1 MSSLATAP
9 ERHAPGDPGAARA
22 AASQQRPT
30 RDAMLALA
38 LAAVLTAI
46 VFVTTGGT
54 ELAPNT
60 WTEIV
65 LTLTGVGLAIAVLV
79 LGAPGPRHGL
89 AALLLF
95 VALAALTAI
104 SIAWSVQ
111 GDNSWLEA
119 NRTLSYLAV
128 FGGGIA
134 LARLFPERWAALL
147 GGVAVAAVAVSGYA
161 LLVKVFPAT
170 LDAQG
175 TLGRL
180 RAPFDYWNATGLMA
194 ALGLP
199 ACLWAG
205 ARRAP
210 RRLVRALAPGAI
222 AILIT
227 VVVLSYS
234 RSAVLAA
241 LVAGVIW
248 FAFVPLRLRGAAV
261 LALGLA
267 GAAVLSG
274 WALSTRAL
282 SHDRIP
288 LADRTSAGHTF
299 AVVLVLVLAA
309 LVAAGFAAARASE
322 RADLA
327 AETRRRIGAALL
339 AGLALAAIA
348 GVGALTLSSRGLTG
362 QVSHVWNSLT
372 STHDY
377 VGDNPSRL
385 GSLESSRARDWSE
398 GWKVFA
404 HAPARGVGALG
415 YATARTRYTHD
426 QLPVDHAHSYVIQ
439 TLADFGLLGLAVNL
453 ALLIAW
459 AIAAARTL
467 RVRAGPSSPAFVDEH
482 IGMVTLLCVVAAFGA
497 HSAIDWTWFIP
508 GTAVPS
514 LLCAGWLAGRGPLEQ
529 RVGRR
534 TTRLRLT
541 RRPAVTA
548 ASAAL
553 TAAAILAAWAIWQP
567 LRSSNAQAAAISA
580 LDGGDTAS
588 AFAQARTAAARDPL
602 SVQPHW
608 LLSALYSRIGD
619 QTAAR
624 VQLLKA
630 VSMQPD
636 NYDTWQQ
643 LGLFDL
649 QQRQSQRALVAL
661 KRARELNLGSLSTQT
676 LINQAAGQAAR

>member
-1 MSSLATAP
+1 
-9 ERHAPGDPGAARA
+9 
-22 AASQQRPT
+22 
-30 RDAMLALA
+30 MLALA
-38 LAAVLTAI
+38 LAAVLTTI

-54 ELAPNT
+54 DLAPNT

-95 VALAALTAI
+95 AALAALSAI

-119 NRTLSYLAV
+119 NLTLSYLAV
-128 FGGGIA
+128 FGAGIA

-147 GGVAVAAVAVSGYA
+147 GGVGVAAVAVSGYA
-161 LLVKVFPAT
+161 LLVKVFPAS
-170 LDAQG
+170 LDAQA

-205 ARRAP
+205 ARHAP
-210 RRLVRALAPGAI
+210 GRLVRALAPGAI
-222 AILIT
+222 AILVT

-274 WALSTRAL
+274 WALATHAL

-288 LADRTSAGHTF
+288 LPERTSAGHTF
-299 AVVLVLVLAA
+299 GIVLVLVLAA
-309 LVAAGFAAARASE
+309 LVAAGFAAARAAV
-322 RADLA
+322 RANLA
-327 AETRRRIGAALL
+327 AQTRRRIGAGLL

-348 GVGALTLSSRGLTG
+348 GVGALALSSRGLTG
-362 QVSHVWNSLT
+362 QVSHVWSSLT

-377 VGDNPSRL
+377 VGDNPRRL

-398 GWKVFA
+398 AWKVFV
-404 HAPARGVGALG
+404 HSPVHGVGALG
-415 YATARTRYTHD
+415 YATARTRYTDD

-439 TLADFGLLGLAVNL
+439 TLADLGLIGLAVNL

-459 AIAAARTL
+459 AIAATRTL
-467 RVRAGPSSPAFVDEH
+467 RVRAGPRPPTLLDEH

-508 GTAVPS
+508 ATAVPA
-514 LLCAGWLAGRGPLEQ
+514 LLCAGWLAGRGRLEQ

-534 TTRLRLT
+534 TTPLRLT
-541 RRPAVTA
+541 GRPAVTA

-553 TAAAILAAWAIWQP
+553 AAAAILAAWAIWQP
-567 LRSSNAQAAAISA
+567 LRSSNALGAAISA
-580 LDGGDTAS
+580 LSRNEGAS
-588 AFAQARTAAARDPL
+588 AFADARASAARDPL
-602 SVQPHW
+602 SVQPRW

-619 QTAAR
+619 QEAAR
-624 VQLLKA
+624 AELLKA

-636 NYDTWQQ
+636 NYETWQQ

-649 QQRQSQRALVAL
+649 QQRQPQRALVAL
-661 KRARELNLGSLSTQT
+661 RRAQELNLGSLSTRT
-676 LINQAAGQAAR
+676 LINQATAQSAR